1 MDELVLKNTTKPRQ
15 ITLLDF
21 VAQHLIEVGCGMLAV
36 FGVILL
42 LLVYNLAIKTR
53 SNHRIQALLYRDG
66 LTNLDNMN
74 KFYVESGKL
83 LRKAPSGSYALLY
96 GDIDQRQ
103 PWFRRGRSDLAGLR
117 RDPAA

>member
-1 MDELVLKNTTKPRQ
+1 MTKPRQ

-74 KFYVESGKL
+74 KFYVE
-83 LRKAPSGSYALLY
+83 
-96 GDIDQRQ
+96 
-103 PWFRRGRSDLAGLR
+103 
-117 RDPAA
+117 